1 MNVLNY
7 SSQNCTKFPG
17 KFLQFCELLYYPQN
31 FSMSK
36 PNYEKITTE
45 VFPELDTDLV
55 PYIASI
61 LEENQKANADE
72 LTEVLTPFLVGY
84 EVCSEEEIAERCKKL
99 PSKLVVKEAPK
110 K

>member
-1 MNVLNY
+1 
-7 SSQNCTKFPG
+7 
-17 KFLQFCELLYYPQN
+17 
-31 FSMSK
+31 MSK
-36 PNYEKITTE
+36 PNYEKVAAE

-61 LEENQKANADE
+61 LEENQKASAEE

-84 EVCSEEEIAERCKKL
+84 EVCSEEEIANRCKNL
-99 PSKLVVKEAPK
+99 PSKLFVRETPK